1 MNTRRNISQKGK
13 IYRPQILEFSVTDTE
28 TTTATIR
35 ELKARLKIVVGN
47 KSYKK

>member
-35 ELKARLKIVVGN
+35 ELKGTFENSCRE
-47 KSYKK
+47 